1 MDLEMALNDLA
12 AHIHP
17 ASLAPWYQQCAWYLA
32 QRDALA
38 RAQDDQAA
46 AGDEPGPGGG
56 PSGDRTAETE
66 RLAEQRRVALAEM
79 RQRER
84 LEGGVTQPTS
94 TAKLLL
100 RLYGLDQALIYN

>member
-17 ASLAPWYQQCAWYLA
+17 ASLAPWYQQCAWYLV

-56 PSGDRTAETE
+56 LG
-66 RLAEQRRVALAEM
+66 
-79 RQRER
+79 
-84 LEGGVTQPTS
+84 GGVSRQSLSHPTTVTHTHTHTPARLRTIAHDGS
-94 TAKLLL
+94 HLNNTHRKLFL
-100 RLYGLDQALIYN
+100 